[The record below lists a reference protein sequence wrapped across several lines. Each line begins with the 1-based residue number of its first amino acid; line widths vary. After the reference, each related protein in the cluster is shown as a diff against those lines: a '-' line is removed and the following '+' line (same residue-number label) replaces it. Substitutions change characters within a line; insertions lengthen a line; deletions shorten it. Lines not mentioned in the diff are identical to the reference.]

1 MGQFKRI
8 ATDIYGLHWPQH
20 LHAYEYVYESGELL
34 CFLDYTAPDRGVGYN
49 GSAWL
54 VHAYAGGVDVVKL
67 LRDNV
72 IKEIE
77 GLACSHLSD

>member
-1 MGQFKRI
+1 MGQFKRL
-8 ATDIYGLHWPQH
+8 ATDTHGLHWPQH
-20 LHAYEYVYESGELL
+20 LHAYEYQYESGELL
-34 CFLDYTAPDRGVGYN
+34 CFLDYTAPDKGVGYN
-49 GSAWL
+49 GGAWL

>member
-1 MGQFKRI
+1 MGKLK
-8 ATDIYGLHWPQH
+8 DILIDTHQLHWPSN
-20 LHAYEYVYESGELL
+20 LAAYEYQYESGELL

-67 LRDNV
+67 LRDEIV
-72 IKEIE
+72 REIE
-77 GLACSHLSD
+77 GLACSRLSD